1 MLEVRQMNEQ
11 IFFVID
17 GKELVLDKVLVEF
30 NEAPIFFVCKNEE
43 KFFISLCVDMEQERY
58 LVAAVKLGNLS
69 KMLHGK
75 ITMRDLILRANLFW
89 DITVGEDVSKDI
101 IIEKNVET
109 ISLDELPYEGE
120 YLTLATKDL
129 ERYVEKIDATLYEE
143 GNWEERMLPIY
154 DEHFETS
161 TNITYKI
168 AVQNIYESIY
178 ESIIKN
184 LQQIYFN
191 RVGEESIFNKEVG
204 NGQMYVDT
212 EDTRVKVKISEN
224 DRRSW
229 AA

>member
-1 MLEVRQMNEQ
+1 MNKQ

-43 KFFISLCVDMEQERY
+43 NFFVSSCVDMEQERY

-69 KMLHGK
+69 KMLHGE
-75 ITMRDLILRANLFW
+75 ITMRDLILKANLFW
-89 DITVGEDVSKDI
+89 DITVGEDVSQDI

-109 ISLDELPYEGE
+109 ILPDELPYEGE

-129 ERYVEKIDATLYEE
+129 ERYVKKIDAILYEE
-143 GNWEERMLPIY
+143 GNWEERMLPIR
-154 DEHFETS
+154 DEYFETS
-161 TNITYKI
+161 TNITYKM

-178 ESIIKN
+178 ENIIKN

-191 RVGEESIFNKEVG
+191 NVGEESTFNKEID
-204 NGQMYVDT
+204 NGQMCVNV
-212 EDTRVKVKISEN
+212 EDTRVKVKISDN
-224 DRRSW
+224 DRRLW